1 MTSGASSISGVCV
14 VSRQSLLKSKNSLR
28 ALDRIEGLGQ
38 MGVCRVEI
46 PQAQIRS
53 LVVEGRLDT
62 LLVEVD
68 DLSLVQQTLATK
80 VHGERSQLLPA
91 RVDLFE
97 ILVELVG
104 LVDLVAKGSHGCI
117 DHVRQTVPHMGC
129 VLSSKNV
136 ISDNHAVGADEHRS
150 AEDNPIGDGLVVTV
164 HHGNSPLHTT
174 IVWKIRPLNIDLA
187 DEDRM
192 LAVNHVGLVVERV
205 APQLKAVASLLEESR
220 LIHRGVRVGA
230 LRKGD
235 ALDVGQST
243 VGSADAS
250 SHVRFAF
257 CLGS

>member
-1 MTSGASSISGVCV
+1 MTSGVSSISVLCV
-14 VSRQSLLKSKNSLR
+14 VGRQSLLKSKNSLR

-46 PQAQIRS
+46 PQAQIRG

-104 LVDLVAKGSHGCI
+104 IVNLARELAN
-117 DHVRQTVPHMGC
+117 GC
-129 VLSSKNV
+129 VNEARQAFPHVGRVLGAENV
-136 ISDNHAVGADEHRS
+136 IGDNHAVGADEHRS
-150 AEDNPIGDGLVVTV
+150 TEDNPIGDGLVVTV

-174 IVWKIRPLNIDLA
+174 IVRKIRPLNIDLA

-220 LIHRGVRVGA
+220 LIHRGVRFGA
-230 LRKGD
+230 LREGN